1 MCREERE
8 EIARLYDDDS
18 PGTLGDW
25 GELITAS
32 TLRDKLG
39 IRVLR
44 TLYIGTSQID
54 MVAISPHGLFVIENK
69 NYHGVVA
76 GHVESKYWDVWYR
89 PGGRI
94 YKLYNPV
101 FQNRKHGDDVR
112 NMLYL
117 MGYSEIPVYCPVIF
131 NDFSILRVADSSPRS
146 TVCKLSDFVS
156 RYEGAD
162 LEPVV
167 LEPVCSHLSDLFMKF
182 QDRSEE
188 ARLSHLASIAMRRKS

>member
-1 MCREERE
+1 MRKEERE
-8 EIARLYDDDS
+8 EIARLYDDS
-18 PGTLGDW
+18 PDTLGDW

-39 IRVLR
+39 VRVLR

-76 GHVESKYWDVWYR
+76 GDVSAKYWDVWYK

-101 FQNRKHGDDVR
+101 FQNKKHGDDVR
-112 NMLYL
+112 NLL
-117 MGYSEIPVYCPVIF
+117 HLLGYAEVPVYCPVIF
-131 NDFSILRVADSSPRS
+131 NDFSILRVAEKSQRSS
-146 TVCKLSDFVS
+146 VCNLSDFVS
-156 RYEGAD
+156 R
-162 LEPVV
+162 
-167 LEPVCSHLSDLFMKF
+167 
-182 QDRSEE
+182 
-188 ARLSHLASIAMRRKS
+188 